1 MQKKEMK
8 SIINFSWVALLFL
21 TLNLNAQGLHL
32 GIKGGV
38 NFNKSSGLNFND
50 KRAFGYNFGGYIYYD
65 FTKNVGIQLEG
76 LYGRSAV
83 RFNPASQDQANGI
96 SEGKK
101 FIKMLSMPVLAKVN
115 VGELF
120 SAVAGPQFNAIRN
133 SNNIRLNNGE
143 RAFDSK
149 IGISYTAGIDLGILY
164 FRYNWGNKSLNKLI
178 EGDFKSNQYQIGFRV
193 TVL

>member
-1 MQKKEMK
+1 MK